1 LTPGVRTASVNIVE
15 ERIADLE
22 TELLLLKA
30 ASKDPETFT
39 PEQLRAW
46 AFRLLPV
53 LMDLREWAHYL
64 KETQ

>member
-1 LTPGVRTASVNIVE
+1 MTPEVRTASVNIVE

-22 TELLLLKA
+22 TEVLLLTA
-30 ASKDPETFT
+30 ASQDAETFT
-39 PEQLRAW
+39 PEQIRAW

-53 LMDLREWAHYL
+53 LLDLREWSHYL